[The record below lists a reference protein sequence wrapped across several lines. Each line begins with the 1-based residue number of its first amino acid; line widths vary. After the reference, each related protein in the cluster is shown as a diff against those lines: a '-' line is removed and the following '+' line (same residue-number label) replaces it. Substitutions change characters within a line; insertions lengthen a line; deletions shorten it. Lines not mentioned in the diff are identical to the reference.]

1 MSDKLT
7 IGYLFQNLKL
17 LILDLWVSFFISCFH
32 KFTVGLANSL
42 KEVYVLLYS
51 ADLITIDAKL
61 DSCI

>member
-7 IGYLFQNLKL
+7 IGYLIPKFKTS
-17 LILDLWVSFFISCFH
+17 DTWFMVGFFISCFH